1 MLAMVNLCKYI
12 IINNLRVSRLKLTEG
27 VMNDEQKNLSP
38 IVEKIWSIFL
48 IALCGVL
55 LAMAV

>member
-1 MLAMVNLCKYI
+1 MLANEIFCKYI
-12 IINNLRVSRLKLTEG
+12 IFNNLRESRLNLTEG

-55 LAMAV
+55 IAMAV

>member
-1 MLAMVNLCKYI
+1 MD
-12 IINNLRVSRLKLTEG
+12 
-27 VMNDEQKNLSP
+27 DEQKNLSP